1 MSRLP
6 PMLDRIGF
14 RLRTLGYV
22 VVAAAAILIAA
33 RVFYGEMHAQ
43 TGGEWSAPLDD
54 VFIHFDY
61 ARSIARGYPFQW
73 SEGNGFS
80 SGNTSITYPFVLAA
94 GYWVGF
100 RAQHLMLWAAIVACC
115 SVLAYFLAC
124 RRLTTGLPRWAALLL
139 PVTVLSLGA
148 LDWSLFSGMEVAF
161 FLGVWGWALT
171 AATDLRLSS
180 GLATPR
186 AGWKLGLAGALLV
199 ATRPEAAT
207 SLAVLGLAG
216 GWFAWRAH
224 RRATIAVATVA
235 RAALPALA
243 FLALQAVVNKW
254 LTGESSAAGGIV
266 KLALNN
272 PFMTPGEK
280 WDDYVFHLSYCVRRN
295 LEHHFA
301 SVPYAGFIPVALALA
316 GVVSRRTRGAAVLL
330 LCSSVSFILMVAM
343 NGQVRWQ
350 NERYTMPAVAWLFT
364 AAALGLGAMLS
375 G

>member
-1 MSRLP
+1 MTGVQTCALP
-6 PMLDRIGF
+6 I
-14 RLRTLGYV
+14 
-22 VVAAAAILIAA
+22 
-33 RVFYGEMHAQ
+33 
-43 TGGEWSAPLDD
+43 
-54 VFIHFDY
+54 
-61 ARSIARGYPFQW
+61 
-73 SEGNGFS
+73 
-80 SGNTSITYPFVLAA
+80 
-94 GYWVGF
+94 
-100 RAQHLMLWAAIVACC
+100 
-115 SVLAYFLAC
+115 
-124 RRLTTGLPRWAALLL
+124 L

-301 SVPYAGFIPVALALA
+301 SVPYAGFIPVALALVLWQACVLPRLPRENDLCHFESVALYDSA
-316 GVVSRRTRGAAVLL
+316 GQPARRARKGSL
-330 LCSSVSFILMVAM
+330 
-343 NGQVRWQ
+343 
-350 NERYTMPAVAWLFT
+350 PAFDKPRHRRFCGLNRRADGCDH
-364 AAALGLGAMLS
+364 ALDR
-375 G
+375 